1 MPVSKGLVSFVVN
14 KRPRVAAPTRAP
26 HPPVAEEL
34 NWRPSMKARTLSRR
48 TTYSLGLVIRRSRE
62 IVAADSF
69 LPAFMAGVESVLARL
84 GRVLVFQH
92 RP

>member
-1 MPVSKGLVSFVVN
+1 
-14 KRPRVAAPTRAP
+14 
-26 HPPVAEEL
+26 
-34 NWRPSMKARTLSRR
+34 MKARTLSRR